1 MASNFKFKLLSQL
14 AKKRDE
20 GGFTLIEL
28 LVVVIIIGVLAAVAL
43 PNLLG
48 QVGKARESEA
58 KNAMGTIN
66 RTQQS
71 YHFEK
76 ASFSPTL
83 TNAALQAN
91 NVLGVIIPAS
101 KYYGFQ
107 ITGGSPS
114 TAMASAL
121 GVAPTTSTANVAAP
135 AADNGKA
142 QGTRDYGARINFV
155 AGSGAYDSA
164 ICQTDVTGDATSSI
178 PDAALACATG
188 TTSVK

>member
-48 QVGKARESEA
+48 QVGKARETEA
-58 KNAMGTIN
+58 KNAMGTLN

-76 ASFSPTL
+76 AVFSPTL
-83 TNAALQAN
+83 NGASLAAN
-91 NVLGVIIPAS
+91 NVLGVIIPDS
-101 KYYGFQ
+101 KYYQFDV
-107 ITGGSPS
+107 TG
-114 TAMASAL
+114 ASAATATATAL
-121 GVAPTTSTANVAAP
+121 GTPSLGGPV
-135 AADNGKA
+135 DNGKA
-142 QGTRDYGARINFV
+142 QGTRDYTARIDYV
-155 AGSGAYDSA
+155 ATSGAYNSG
-164 ICQTDVTGDATSSI
+164 ICQANVQGTTTAIPTTVT
-178 PDAALACATG
+178 LACDAATG
-188 TTSVK
+188 TAVK